1 VISASRISSVRSSLL
16 ALALAANVASAGP
29 QTGLALP
36 FDADPLASSKRTVV
50 VGPESARR
58 ALYLASA
65 TSTDWRQ
72 VIDQKWGA
80 SPYDTTQMLALFDA
94 FWNAT
99 DQDFACF
106 QGLDVDWSALR
117 SRYRAEIQ
125 SGVSQGRLTA
135 IMNHLALALRTSGT
149 QIQSSVDNSPLDPGT
164 PLFVV
169 GGWGDN
175 SHFGAGLTPLP
186 DSTLLVYKTIPNHPL
201 GLVPGDIVLG
211 YDGVPWKQLY
221 RDLLSAE
228 LPLAAGPQL
237 MGWWWGSSSSSWTHS
252 MLMSAGLNWHLFSTI
267 DVKKYSSGQTLHLSV
282 SPLVGLNQ
290 TLDCTEQLPV
300 AGVPMPDYLGAGDNV
315 SWGLINGT
323 QIGYVY
329 VRAWTGNAG
338 TQFFN
343 AVDSLLTQHQTTGLI
358 FDFRTNYGGAAGG
371 GLSLAYA
378 GLGRLFGEDF
388 FTIAFGVRCN
398 TTDHL
403 AMCPDPTG
411 KPAFYIIRGTAATD
425 YDHPIAVLVG
435 PGAITSGATI
445 ADWFRYHP
453 RARFFG
459 QSTSASVN
467 ALVGLSL
474 PLAGWSAQYAQADPY
489 RVGAPGDYLTH
500 DEFPV
505 DQPVWLTPDDVAR
518 GSDTVVNA
526 AVAWMTSATA
536 GADGVAP
543 GAGLQQVTPNPFRRT
558 TRFRFGLSVAG
569 AAKLEVFDLAG
580 RRVRV
585 LLDER
590 SLTAGTHDVTW
601 DGRDGTG
608 HLVPA
613 GVYLCRFESGG
624 RSEARTILRSR

>member
-1 VISASRISSVRSSLL
+1 MSSRSWIGSVRSLLL
-16 ALALAANVASAGP
+16 ALALAADVASAAPG
-29 QTGLALP
+29 TALAPP
-36 FDADPLASSKRTVV
+36 FDADPLAPSKRAAA
-50 VGPESARR
+50 VGSESIRR
-58 ALYLASA
+58 PLPPASA

-72 VIDQKWGA
+72 VIDQKWGP
-80 SPYDTTQMLALFDA
+80 SPYTTAEMLALFDA
-94 FWNAT
+94 CWNAT
-99 DQDFACF
+99 DQNFACF
-106 QGLDVDWSALR
+106 HGLDVDWSALR
-117 SRYRAEIQ
+117 TRYRAEIQ

-135 IMNHLALALRTSGT
+135 IMNHLALALRESHT
-149 QIQSSVDNSPLDPGT
+149 QFRSSVDDSPLDPGT

-169 GGWGDN
+169 GGGGN
-175 SHFGAGLTPLP
+175 NAHFGAGLTPLP

-221 RDLLSAE
+221 RDLLAAE
-228 LPLAAGPQL
+228 LPLTGF
-237 MGWWWGSSSSSWTHS
+237 WWGSSSSSWTHS

-358 FDFRTNYGGAAGG
+358 FDFRTNYGGN
-371 GLSLAYA
+371 LFLAYD
-378 GLGRLFGEDF
+378 GLQELFGEDV
-388 FTIAFGVRCN
+388 FTVAFGVRCD

-403 AMCPDPTG
+403 AMCPDPNG
-411 KPAFYIIRGTAATD
+411 APFFYMIQGTAAAD
-425 YDHPIAVLVG
+425 YDRPIAVLVG
-435 PGAITSGATI
+435 PGAVSSGDQVASL
-445 ADWFRYHP
+445 FRYHP
-453 RARFFG
+453 RARCFG
-459 QSTSASVN
+459 QSTSTAFN
-467 ALVGLSL
+467 APVGLSL
-474 PLAGWSAQYAQADPY
+474 PLAGWSARYAQADAY
-489 RVGAPGDYLTH
+489 RVNAPGDYLTH

-569 AAKLEVFDLAG
+569 AAKLGVFDLAG

-590 SLTAGTHDVTW
+590 SLTAGTHDVIW
-601 DGRDGTG
+601 DGRDGAG

-613 GVYLCRFESGG
+613 GVYLCRLESGG